1 METRASHFLI
11 GAFTL
16 VVMVCAFLF
25 VLWLSKLT
33 LDREFSDYEIVFTE
47 AITGL
52 SVGGAVQYNG
62 IQIGEV
68 RQLYLAPDDPSQVI
82 ARVRVAAIAPIK
94 TDTRARLSI
103 TGLTGVAVIQLSG
116 GSREAPMLRP
126 GPTQEVAQIIA
137 EESALQRLLAGGEDV
152 MINLNDAIVR
162 VTALLSADNVDR
174 VTHTLEN
181 IENISATLANKEED
195 IDRLFTDL
203 AESGSA
209 IRRTLQET
217 EALIIR
223 LESVAANADRLLGED
238 TRELLVSSRDT
249 VESIR
254 RLSVNLDGLLAEN
267 RDAISSFSNQSL
279 GQIAPALAELR
290 SLLRELTRVAERID
304 EDPGAFFG
312 GQDKPQEFRPQ

>member
-16 VVMVCAFLF
+16 AVLVGAFLF

-33 LDREFSDYEIVFTE
+33 LDREFTEYEVVFTE

-62 IQIGEV
+62 IQVGEV
-68 RQLYLAPDDPSQVI
+68 RRLYLAPDDPSRVI
-82 ARVRVAAIAPIK
+82 ARVRLAAATPVK
-94 TDTRARLSI
+94 NDTRARLAI

-116 GSREAPMLRP
+116 GSRGAPLLTPAP
-126 GPTQEVAQIIA
+126 GEEVAQIIA

-162 VTALLSADNVDR
+162 VTALLSAENVDR
-174 VTHTLEN
+174 VTQTLAN
-181 IENISATLANKEED
+181 IESISATLADKEED

-217 EALIIR
+217 EALIAR
-223 LESVAANADRLLGED
+223 LESVAAHADTLLGED
-238 TRELLVSSRDT
+238 TRELIGSTRQT

-304 EDPGAFFG
+304 EDPGAFLG
-312 GQDKPQEFRPQ
+312 SRDRPQEYRPK